1 MKRIG
6 RKMLKSVAAVTLTAA
21 LFCCPASTVYADA
34 PTDAAVLAA
43 QQAALMQTPEYQA
56 LLLQQQAVLAA
67 QQQAALLA
75 LKNAQYLQ
83 QSAMNQAYLLN
94 AIQTVQRMQLQNMM
108 EREGLDYQKT
118 VMDEFTKTQ
127 NKALLSYLGYYGM

>member
-21 LFCCPASTVYADA
+21 LFCCPASTVYADVQA
-34 PTDAAVLAA
+34 DAAVLAA
-43 QQAALMQTPEYQA
+43 QQAA
-56 LLLQQQAVLAA
+56 LAA

>member
-1 MKRIG
+1 
-6 RKMLKSVAAVTLTAA
+6 MLKSVAAVTLTAA
-21 LFCCPASTVYADA
+21 LFCCPASTVYADVQA
-34 PTDAAVLAA
+34 DAAVLAA
-43 QQAALMQTPEYQA
+43 
-56 LLLQQQAVLAA
+56 
-67 QQQAALLA
+67 QQAALLA